1 MAPGCRWSLADT
13 MRLGYVITN
22 QLELQDAAFQ
32 DAVFQDGST
41 RSSLSASYSGGT
53 TTRQCRAGTRSCCRL

>member
-41 RSSLSASYSGGT
+41 VWASMVQPE
-53 TTRQCRAGTRSCCRL
+53 RIL